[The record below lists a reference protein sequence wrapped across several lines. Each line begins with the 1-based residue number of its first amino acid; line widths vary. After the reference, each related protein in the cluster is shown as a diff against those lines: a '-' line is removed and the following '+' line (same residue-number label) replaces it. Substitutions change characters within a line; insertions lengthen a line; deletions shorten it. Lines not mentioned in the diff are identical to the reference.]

1 MLTHTHTQAFS
12 DTHIFRETESK
23 QVYFERKVLFTE
35 KLEIYLVLV
44 IRMEASA
51 ATDTR
56 SVSSTRLSH
65 SGAS

>member
-12 DTHIFRETESK
+12 DTHIIRETESK

-51 ATDTR
+51 ANDTR